1 MSSNKMRGGVR
12 EPHMSRED
20 LKKSLGKGSTVW
32 RLFSF
37 IFKNYKIRFGV
48 VLVCI
53 VISALAT
60 LASSLFTKTLID
72 DYITPLLTQA
82 VPDFSP
88 LAVALVKLAAALL
101 LGVAASYS
109 YNLIMIF
116 VGQGTMLKLRQSLF
130 SHMEDL
136 PLSYFDSHSH
146 GDIMSIYTNDVD
158 TLRQVIGNTVPN
170 LFQSL
175 ITLVSTFVSM
185 VVLSMPLTLVS
196 ILMAIL
202 TVRVTTGL
210 GKISRAHFVE
220 RQKALGAVNGFIEEM
235 VSGQRVVK
243 VYCHEKKAIDDFSVL
258 NERLRSSA
266 YNANKIGS
274 MVMPING
281 NIGNLGYVLTAVVG
295 ALIAIGGLTAWYMS
309 GIGGSVLTLG
319 TLVAFL
325 SLQKNFTR
333 PISSISNEINSIAM
347 ASAGTDRV
355 YSLLDEPQEIDNGKV
370 TLVNTTVSPD
380 GSLVESPIRTGTWA
394 WKAPDMV
401 SLSSGSDCPDSSFRS
416 APPISRRDCED
427 KSSPSLH
434 RSGPLPLTSRGWL
447 RSGLARPDDNDL
459 GSASGLRTYSAAA
472 KRGWM
477 RPGPDGRPATL
488 TPLQGLVSLKD
499 VDFSYVEGKQV
510 LYDIT
515 LTAYPGQKIAFVGGT
530 GAGKTT
536 ITNLINRF
544 YEIQEGTITYDGF
557 DIRDIDKDSLRRS
570 LGIVLQETR
579 LFSASVLDNIRY
591 GRLDATDEECREAAK
606 LVYADSF
613 IRRLPQGY
621 DTILAADGGNLSQG
635 ERQLLAIARAAVA
648 NPPVLILDEATSS
661 IDTRTEK
668 LIQKGMDS
676 LMKGRTTFVI
686 AHRLSTVQNANYIMV
701 MDHGHIIE
709 RGRHDELL
717 AQKGKYYE
725 LYTGNQINA

>member
-1 MSSNKMRGGVR
+1 MNAQKAFAPGGGTNKARGMR
-12 EPHMSRED
+12 EPSHLSREE

-32 RLFSF
+32 RLFGF
-37 IFKNYKIRFGV
+37 IFKNYKYRFLI
-48 VLVCI
+48 VLGCI
-53 VISALAT
+53 VVSALTT

-72 DYITPLLTQA
+72 SYITPMLGQA
-82 VPDFSP
+82 MPDFSP
-88 LAVALVKLAAALL
+88 LAVALVKLGAVLL
-101 LGVAASYS
+101 VGVAASYT
-109 YNLIMIF
+109 YNVIMIH
-116 VGQGTMLKLRQSLF
+116 VGQGTMLKLREDLF
-130 SHMEDL
+130 AHMEDL
-136 PLSYFDSHSH
+136 PLRYFDSHSH
-146 GDIMSIYTNDVD
+146 GDVMSVYTNDVD

-175 ITLVSTFVSM
+175 ITLLSTFISM
-185 VVLSMPLTLVS
+185 IVLSLPLTLVS
-196 ILMAIL
+196 ILMAAL
-202 TVRVTTGL
+202 TVRVTTKL
-210 GKISRAHFVE
+210 GKMSKEYFVQ
-220 RQKALGAVNGFIEEM
+220 RQKNLGIVNGFIEEM

-243 VYCHEKKAIDDFSVL
+243 VYCHEKKAVEEFAVINENLRNSV
-258 NERLRSSA
+258 
-266 YNANKIGS
+266 YNANKIAS
-274 MVMPING
+274 VIMPING

-295 ALIAIGGLTAWYMS
+295 ALIALGGLTAWYLC
-309 GIGGSVLTLG
+309 GLNGSVLTLG

-325 SLQKNFTR
+325 TLQKNFTR

-355 YSLLDEPQEIDNGKV
+355 YGLLDEPAEIDNGNV
-370 TLVNTTVSPD
+370 TLVNTFVSKA
-380 GSLVESPIRTGTWA
+380 GNIEVSEKRTGTWA
-394 WKAPDMV
+394 WMKK
-401 SLSSGSDCPDSSFRS
+401 GGQ
-416 APPISRRDCED
+416 E
-427 KSSPSLH
+427 
-434 RSGPLPLTSRGWL
+434 
-447 RSGLARPDDNDL
+447 
-459 GSASGLRTYSAAA
+459 
-472 KRGWM
+472 
-477 RPGPDGRPATL
+477 L
-488 TPLQGLVSLKD
+488 TPLQGLVSLTD
-499 VDFSYVEGKQV
+499 VDFSYVPEKQV
-510 LYDIT
+510 LFDIT

-557 DIRDIDKDSLRRS
+557 DVRDIEKDSLRRS
-570 LGIVLQETR
+570 LGFVLQETK

-591 GRLDATDEECREAAK
+591 GRLDATDEECRKAAK

-613 IRRLPQGY
+613 IRRLPKGY
-621 DTILAADGGNLSQG
+621 HTVLAADGGNLSQG

-701 MDHGHIIE
+701 MDNGRIIE

-717 AQKGKYYE
+717 ALKGKYYE
-725 LYTGNQINA
+725 LYTGNQITQ